1 MGTLHDFPWRLRLE
15 HEGFASVRVERRGRR
30 LRFDPVVPP
39 EADDITVITRCWPE
53 HIDATAQAVAAGLRP
68 TVIAEP
74 EVLSWLAQK
83 GDLDGH
89 RAPVTLDGLSVETL
103 AYAPIPYAE
112 GAEAL
117 HKVRSALVRPDRA
130 VRRLARRVRQPKAD
144 PVVVQVTLPD
154 GGRLLHLNLS
164 LHGGTPEG
172 WLDEAVARFGGADW
186 IVVGIDHG
194 HDDEMLA
201 RIQRFGEC
209 RVMFTDLLHDSRM
222 AVGMPINLLTPACD
236 RAITQGVDA
245 HLFVGG
251 AGMRFE

>member
-15 HEGFASVRVERRGRR
+15 HEGFASVRVERKGRT

-39 EADDITVITRCWPE
+39 DGDDIVVLTRAWPE
-53 HIDATAQAVAAGLRP
+53 HLDATAQAIAAGVRP
-68 TVIAEP
+68 TVVAEP
-74 EVLSWLAQK
+74 EVLSWLSRK
-83 GDLDGH
+83 GELDGH
-89 RAPVTLDGLSVETL
+89 RAPVTLDGLSIETL
-103 AYAPIPYAE
+103 AYTPIPYAE

-117 HKVRSALVRPDRA
+117 RKVRSALVRPDRA
-130 VRRLARRVRQPKAD
+130 VRRLARRVRQPKAE

-154 GGRLLHLNLS
+154 GGRLLHLNLA
-164 LHGGTPEG
+164 LHGGMPDA
-172 WLDEAVARFGGADW
+172 WLDEAAARFGGADW
-186 IVVGIDHG
+186 IVVGIDYG
-194 HDDEMLA
+194 HDDAVLQ
-201 RIQRFGEC
+201 RIQRFGDG
-209 RVMFTDLLHDSRM
+209 RIMFTDLLNDSRQ